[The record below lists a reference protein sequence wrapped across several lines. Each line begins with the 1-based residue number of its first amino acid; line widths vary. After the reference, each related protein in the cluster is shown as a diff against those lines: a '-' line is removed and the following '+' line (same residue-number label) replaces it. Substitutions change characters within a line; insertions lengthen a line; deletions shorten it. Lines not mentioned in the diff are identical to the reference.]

1 MSDIPR
7 VVVIQFFHATLSAH
21 YAHSNSHAHFQHV
34 WHGGRQVDG
43 KSSLACYLMTLDRC
57 YARLCAK
64 YAQRATAGPCPDSA
78 SAPDA
83 SAADRAA
90 ADRASARLASANQG
104 AHKARPGLV
113 RGSSRAPSL
122 PAAGR
127 SAFSLT
133 EVPPVAALHAVYGK
147 HVKLADDLFLITL

>member
-1 MSDIPR
+1 MNNISPFA
-7 VVVIQFFHATLSAH
+7 VIQYFHAILSPH
-21 YAHSNSHAHFQHV
+21 YAHSNSHAHFQQV

-104 AHKARPGLV
+104 AHKVGPGLV
-113 RGSSRAPSL
+113 RGSSRPPPL

-133 EVPPVAALHAVYGK
+133 EVPPVAASHADYGK
-147 HVKLADDLFLITL
+147 HVKLADNLFLISL